1 MLYHFVVY
9 GKTANITKLSTI
21 LKFVFDK
28 NHILMA
34 QLLAV
39 ATEGGAENRDRELFN
54 GNPGSS

>member
-28 NHILMA
+28 HHILVA
-34 QLLAV
+34 QSLAV
-39 ATEGGAENRDRELFN
+39 AIEGGAENRDKELFN
-54 GNPGSS
+54 DNPGSS